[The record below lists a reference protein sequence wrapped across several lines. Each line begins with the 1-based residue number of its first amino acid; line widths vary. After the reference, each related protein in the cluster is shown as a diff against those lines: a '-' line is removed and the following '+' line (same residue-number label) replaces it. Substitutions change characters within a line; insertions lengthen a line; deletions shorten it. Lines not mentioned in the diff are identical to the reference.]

1 MLLIE
6 KGGIFMWPLLAV
18 AVWALYLIIERT
30 IYYFVVLLPLRRHL
44 ALIKDCETLPDE
56 PGRSRL
62 LRSMLRATSEK
73 RMAQDLALQMAEKD
87 LEDAEYGLPS
97 LSVIAQSAPLLGLLG
112 TVSGL
117 IAAFI
122 RIEAL
127 MGAVSPAELAG
138 GIWEALLT
146 TVVGLVIAIPA
157 LIAHSFFTSRLQ
169 RFERELHLLLTR
181 ITDDFRRKGWE
192 VV

>member
-1 MLLIE
+1 MLLID
-6 KGGIFMWPLLAV
+6 KGGIFIWPLLAL

-30 IYYFVVLLPLRRHL
+30 VYYLAALLPLRKHL

-56 PGRSRL
+56 GGQSRL
-62 LRSMLRATSEK
+62 LRSLLRAKSEK
-73 RMAQDLALQMAEKD
+73 RLAYDLALQMAERD
-87 LEDAEYGLPS
+87 LENAEYGLPS

-127 MGAVSPAELAG
+127 AGAVSPSDLAG

-146 TVVGLVIAIPA
+146 TAVGLVIAIPA
-157 LIAHSFFTSRLQ
+157 LIAHNFFTSRLQ

>member
-6 KGGIFMWPLLAV
+6 KGGIFIWPLLAV
-18 AVWALYLIIERT
+18 AVWALYLIFERT
-30 IYYFVVLLPLRRHL
+30 IYYLAALQPLRRHL

-56 PGRSRL
+56 AGRSRL
-62 LRSMLRATSEK
+62 LKSLMRARSEK
-73 RMAQDLALQMAEKD
+73 RLAQDLALQMAEKD

-127 MGAVSPAELAG
+127 AGAVSPSDLAG

-157 LIAHSFFTSRLQ
+157 LIAHSFFMSRLQ
-169 RFERELHLLLTR
+169 RYERELHLLLTR
-181 ITDDFRRKGWE
+181 LIDDFRRKGWE

>member
-138 GIWEALLT
+138 GIWEALIT
-146 TVVGLVIAIPA
+146 TVAGLSVAIPTY
-157 LIAHSFFTSRLQ
+157 IAYNYFVNRVNNIVTEMEKSASRLLQ
-169 RFERELHLLLTR
+169 LLSLREP
-181 ITDDFRRKGWE
+181 
-192 VV
+192 VQ

>member
-6 KGGIFMWPLLAV
+6 KGGIFIWPLLAV
-18 AVWALYLIIERT
+18 AVWALYLVIERT
-30 IYYFVVLLPLRRHL
+30 IYYIAALLPLRRHL

-56 PGRSRL
+56 GGRSRL
-62 LRSMLRATSEK
+62 LRSLLQAKAER
-73 RMAQDLALQMAEKD
+73 RLAQDLAAQMAEKD

-117 IAAFI
+117 ITAFI

-127 MGAVSPAELAG
+127 AGAVNPSDLAG

-146 TVVGLVIAIPA
+146 TAVGLAIAIPA
-157 LIAHSFFTSRLQ
+157 LIAHSFFASRLQ